1 MGNSNMSFWEHLD
14 ELRKVLFRSVA
25 VLVVL
30 MIVAFFF
37 KETIFGNIIFAPL
50 TSDFCL
56 YRWLDALLVLMGSEP
71 IGEFSIELINIEMAA
86 QFFTHVRISL
96 YVALIVAMP
105 FIFYQI
111 WTFVR
116 PALYENEKRVI
127 RRAFGFAGILF
138 YIGIAVGYLLVFPL
152 TVRFLGTYQVSAD
165 VPNHISLNSYIGMF
179 VSLILIMGIVFEMP
193 ALAAVLSKLGIIT
206 KEFLKKYRK
215 HALVI
220 LLILAAL
227 ITPSGD
233 AVTMLFVAIPL
244 YFLYEVSILVCRS
257 GKSETDEIAADAPG
271 GEE

>member
-1 MGNSNMSFWEHLD
+1 MSFWEHLD

-37 KETIFGNIIFAPL
+37 KGRRFSVTSYFAPL

-127 RRAFGFAGILF
+127 RRAFDLRGFC
-138 YIGIAVGYLLVFPL
+138 
-152 TVRFLGTYQVSAD
+152 
-165 VPNHISLNSYIGMF
+165 
-179 VSLILIMGIVFEMP
+179 
-193 ALAAVLSKLGIIT
+193 
-206 KEFLKKYRK
+206 
-215 HALVI
+215 
-220 LLILAAL
+220 
-227 ITPSGD
+227 
-233 AVTMLFVAIPL
+233 
-244 YFLYEVSILVCRS
+244 SIL
-257 GKSETDEIAADAPG
+257 G
-271 GEE
+271 